1 MIKKGRRF
9 FLVREDLLPEAIVK
23 TIKVKEILIRNQVF
37 TVNKAVAKVGLSRSA
52 FYKYKDGVFP
62 FHQWNSS
69 ETVTL
74 VLVLEHR
81 SGILSKVLNTLA
93 GTRANILTINQ
104 NIPIHGLASVTI
116 TFETTD
122 MESDI
127 DETTDRLK
135 VLDGVREAYPVGYN
149 FK

>member
-23 TIKVKEILIRNQVF
+23 TIKVKEILIRNQVS

-135 VLDGVREAYPVGYN
+135 VLDGVREAYPVGHN